1 MARPPEGPDIA
12 GANATEASHPL
23 AAGDP
28 LAAAHQQMLA
38 DDRLQFHFE
47 QFEAPDPPQWLQP
60 LGEFIRAIAP
70 FLVYVFWAG
79 VIIIV
84 ALIVWALAQE
94 IIRRMPSRAKE
105 AKAVEAPKPVYK
117 PTVARARALLEEADR
132 LAAEGRYGEAARV
145 LLHRSIEDFEQ
156 VFQLAI
162 GPSLTSREVARL
174 EQLSPQG
181 RTVFTGIAQAVE
193 TSLFGERPLDRERYT
208 QCRDAYA
215 SFALQG
221 ARR

>member
-12 GANATEASHPL
+12 GANASEASTQV

-38 DDRLQFHFE
+38 DDRLQLQFA
-47 QFEAPDPPQWLQP
+47 QFEPPDPPQWLTP
-60 LGEFIRAIAP
+60 LSDFIRAIAP
-70 FLVYVFWAG
+70 ILQYVFWAG

-84 ALIVWALAQE
+84 ALVLWVLVNE
-94 IIRRMPSRAKE
+94 IIRRMPAR
-105 AKAVEAPKPVYK
+105 AKAVKAAEPEKPVYK
-117 PTVARARALLEEADR
+117 PTAARARALLEEADR

-156 VFQLAI
+156 VFQMAI
-162 GPSLTSREVARL
+162 GPALTSREVARL

-181 RTVFTGIAQAVE
+181 RSVFTGIAQAVE
-193 TSLFGERPLDRERYT
+193 TALFAEQPLARERYM

-221 ARR
+221 GRR

>member
-1 MARPPEGPDIA
+1 MARPPEGPGIA
-12 GANATEASHPL
+12 GANASEASAPI
-23 AAGDP
+23 ASGDP

-38 DDRLQFHFE
+38 DDRLQFRFE
-47 QFEAPDPPQWLQP
+47 QFEPPDPPQWLRP
-60 LGEFIRAIAP
+60 LGQFISSVAP
-70 FLVYVFWAG
+70 YLQYVFWAG
-79 VIIIV
+79 IIVIV

-105 AKAVEAPKPVYK
+105 AKAAEAPKPVYK

-156 VFQLAI
+156 VFAMAI
-162 GPSLTSREVARL
+162 GPALTSREVARL
-174 EQLSPQG
+174 DQLSPQG

-193 TSLFGERPLDRERYT
+193 TSLFGERPLDRDRYT

-215 SFALQG
+215 SFALLG
-221 ARR
+221 SRR